1 MRRGILP
8 QMTMFELLTQT
19 ALADTDLLRKNDAM
33 GDTFTI
39 AREVDFAFE
48 TKDKQRADDFAEFVN
63 GKSYGNAAVRKIRD
77 DNFQVLVLITMPITQ
92 HLIGCVSGF
101 MLCLSRLFQIEYLG
115 WGSVVQKS

>member
-1 MRRGILP
+1 
-8 QMTMFELLTQT
+8 MTLFELLTQT

-33 GDTFTI
+33 GDTFTM

-63 GKSYGNAAVRKIRD
+63 GKSYGNAAVREIRE

>member
-1 MRRGILP
+1 
-8 QMTMFELLTQT
+8 MTMFELLTQT
-19 ALADTDLLRKNDAM
+19 ALADADLLRKNDAM
-33 GDTFTI
+33 GDTFTM

-48 TKDKQRADDFAEFVN
+48 TKDEQRAADFAEFVN
-63 GKSYGNAAVRKIRD
+63 GKSYGNAAVRKITD

-101 MLCLSRLFQIEYLG
+101 MLCLNRLLQIEYLG